1 MPASKPHFPFAIS
14 VPLRDFAFA
23 FPVRQNLRM
32 LPSPMAPPDTKPVPK
47 PSPIAWIV
55 VVLGLAA
62 CATPWADPGI
72 MLAVGV
78 AAALLGLAD
87 QSSMPW
93 TKRTSRLVLQA
104 CVVLLG
110 LGMNL
115 RELAR
120 AGGTGILFA
129 IGTIALTFA
138 AGLALSR
145 LLKTSPKL
153 TILLSS
159 GTAICGGSAIAAVS
173 TVIAASAA
181 DVSVAIGTVFLL
193 NAAGLYLLP
202 WIGEALHM
210 SQEQFGVWA
219 AVSIHD
225 ISSVVGAAKR
235 FGDEALQTATAV
247 KLSRALWI
255 APIAFVAGLWYRRT
269 PEAQEAGQGSRKLA
283 FPIPPFIILFIAA
296 SALRTVVP
304 AIAPYHEN
312 YFKPIAT
319 HGMAA
324 ALFLIGL
331 GLSRNALKAVGWR
344 ALTLGVLLWVVIS
357 VTSLIVVRQTIE

>member
-1 MPASKPHFPFAIS
+1 
-14 VPLRDFAFA
+14 
-23 FPVRQNLRM
+23 
-32 LPSPMAPPDTKPVPK
+32 MAPPDTKPSPK
-47 PSPIAWIV
+47 PAPIAWVV
-55 VVLGLAA
+55 VVLGLGA
-62 CATPWADPGI
+62 CAAPWADPGL
-72 MLAVGV
+72 MLAIGV

-87 QSSMPW
+87 QSTMPW
-93 TKRTSRLVLQA
+93 TKPASRLILQA

-115 RELAR
+115 AELAR

-129 IGTIALTFA
+129 VGTIALTFA
-138 AGLALSR
+138 AGLGLSR

-173 TVIAASAA
+173 TVIAAPAA
-181 DVSVAIGTVFLL
+181 EISVAIGTVFLL

-202 WIGEALHM
+202 EIGYALHM

-235 FGDEALQTATAV
+235 FGDESLQIATAV

-255 APIAFVAGLWYRRT
+255 APIAFIAGLWYRRT
-269 PEAQEAGQGSRKLA
+269 QEAREASGSRPGLA
-283 FPIPPFIILFIAA
+283 FPVPLFIILFIAA
-296 SALRTVVP
+296 SALRTYVP
-304 AIAPYHEN
+304 AIAPYHES

-331 GLSRNALKAVGWR
+331 GLSRRALKAVGWR
-344 ALTLGVLLWVVIS
+344 ALTLGILLWVLIS

>member
-1 MPASKPHFPFAIS
+1 
-14 VPLRDFAFA
+14 
-23 FPVRQNLRM
+23 M
-32 LPSPMAPPDTKPVPK
+32 LPSHMAKPAPK
-47 PSPIAWIV
+47 PTPIAWIV
-55 VVLGLAA
+55 VILGLGA
-62 CATPWADPGI
+62 CATPWASPGI
-72 MLAVGV
+72 MLAVGMAV
-78 AAALLGLAD
+78 ALPGLAD
-87 QSSMPW
+87 QSTMPW
-93 TKRTSRLVLQA
+93 TKRASRLILQS

-115 RELAR
+115 AELAR

-129 IGTIALTFA
+129 AGTIALTFA

-173 TVIAASAA
+173 TVIAASATE
-181 DVSVAIGTVFLL
+181 VSVAIGTVFLL

-202 WIGEALHM
+202 EIGTALHM

-225 ISSVVGAAKR
+225 VSSVVGAARK
-235 FGDEALQTATAV
+235 FGEQSLQIATAV

-255 APIAFVAGLWYRRT
+255 VPIAFLAGVWYRRT
-269 PEAQEAGQGSRKLA
+269 SVSEGTTKKPAAFV
-283 FPIPPFIILFIAA
+283 FPIPLFIIFFVIA
-296 SALRTVVP
+296 STIRTYMP
-304 AIAPYHEN
+304 DIGPLHEN
-312 YFKPIAT
+312 YLKPIAT

-331 GLSRNALKAVGWR
+331 GLTKKALAAVGWR
-344 ALTLGVLLWVVIS
+344 ALTLGVMLWVLIS
-357 VTSLIVVRQTIE
+357 VTSLFVVRQTIE